1 MPPADIGSFALLAS
15 IWPWLSLGTGDE
27 DCFRGQPWLS
37 YETCCQDKSQEE
49 LCWGVDAEDVGEYC
63 CGRDVRPGARSLFAA
78 ELWNLVGHI
87 ILEVQSAVD
96 CELATW
102 QDGTSYRCERLC
114 WPGWLSWTLLT
125 LSGSSMYGFP
135 PCIEG
140 PAGLLSK
147 GFTLPCS
154 YAKHFYIGELQQ
166 S

>member
-49 LCWGVDAEDVGEYC
+49 LCWGVDAEGVGEYC

-102 QDGTSYRCERLC
+102 QDGTSYRCEKALLARLVK
-114 WPGWLSWTLLT
+114 LDIVD
-125 LSGSSMYGFP
+125 GFP